1 MKPQESRWKMIC
13 KTLLSLLIAG
23 VMLTIGG
30 GSATLFA
37 AAGEAT
43 NGSDP
48 GSEARSIKENLTC
61 AKAPTVTLQFSAVEK
76 GKPDS
81 QQLIGTGIGLIYNEQ
96 GFMDSWYVEAE
107 LVERDLAPGM
117 YNYGVVRAPT
127 GFAYPPSIVFRVNGD
142 LSVDIAVDATDPDPV
157 HWTWKPLIGN
167 IIRIELERGVPVTF
181 RNIDLMNPDVEL
193 AGASLGFQLTN
204 GVNRVW
210 TSESVA
216 AEFFLVPGS
225 EGVYEEYAPPECYVG
240 SDPIRFKVNE
250 AGDLLVQ
257 DANGNWFYTRQH
269 RRRMSGDV
277 CRTRQIQCRLV
288 FVTAEPQTP
297 LCRWCHPVAAL

>member
-1 MKPQESRWKMIC
+1 MKPQESRWKMNC

-30 GSATLFA
+30 GSGYAFA

-48 GSEARSIKENLTC
+48 GSEEARSIKENLTC

-193 AGASLGFQLTN
+193 AGA
-204 GVNRVW
+204 
-210 TSESVA
+210 
-216 AEFFLVPGS
+216 
-225 EGVYEEYAPPECYVG
+225 
-240 SDPIRFKVNE
+240 
-250 AGDLLVQ
+250 
-257 DANGNWFYTRQH
+257 
-269 RRRMSGDV
+269 
-277 CRTRQIQCRLV
+277 
-288 FVTAEPQTP
+288 
-297 LCRWCHPVAAL
+297 